1 MSAPPPPIPRPK
13 AGGNGHLPRSAG
25 EDGRGCRSHHRRAPR
40 TRSTSITLR
49 LTLLF
54 TSASTAVL
62 LALGLLI
69 GNAVEQHFVEQD
81 MDLMNGKLHLAAHLL
96 EKIQTPTEFATL
108 PAQLEDALVGH
119 HDLDVVVNDAAGQT
133 LFATAGVGFP
143 PTLLARNAVTS
154 PPRPEFWQQDG
165 PSGRQPRRGISAL
178 LPTGIPGGSPV
189 LVAVAVDITHH
200 EHFMAS
206 FRRTLWLFVAVAAA
220 LAGLLGWA
228 AVRRGLAPLHAIRQG
243 AAGVTA
249 SRLDYRLPL
258 DAVPLE
264 LAELAQTL
272 NDMLARLED
281 SFQRLKDFSSD
292 LAHELRTPISNLMT
306 ETQVALT
313 RARNPDEYR
322 EVLESNAEEYERL
335 ARMVGDMLFLAQAEH
350 GLVVP
355 SREPVD
361 LANEVRELFDFFDA
375 LAEEKSLQ
383 LSLTGSGQI
392 SGDKLMLRRA
402 LANLLSNAIRHTP
415 AGGSIRVAIE
425 LTDRG
430 AALAIENTGEAIP
443 PQHLSRI
450 FDRFY
455 RADPSRHHGNE
466 GAGLGLAITRSIV
479 RAHGGEISAHSTADG
494 VRFEIRLGH

>member
-1 MSAPPPPIPRPK
+1 MIMR
-13 AGGNGHLPRSAG
+13 
-25 EDGRGCRSHHRRAPR
+25 GR
-40 TRSTSITLR
+40 SITLR

-54 TSASTAVL
+54 AAASTAVL
-62 LALGLLI
+62 LALGFLI
-69 GNAVEQHFVEQD
+69 GNTVEQHFVEQD
-81 MDLMNGKLHLAAHLL
+81 MDLMTGKLHLAGHLL
-96 EKIQTPTEFATL
+96 EKVQTRTELDALPT
-108 PAQLEDALVGH
+108 QLDDALVGH
-119 HDLDVVVNDAAGQT
+119 HELAVVVRNAAGEN
-133 LFATAGVGFP
+133 LFATAGAGFP
-143 PTLLARNAVTS
+143 PALLARNAVRD
-154 PPRPEFWQQDG
+154 PPQPQVWHEARQ
-165 PSGRQPRRGISAL
+165 SGEQPRRGISAL
-178 LPTGIPGGSPV
+178 LPTGIAGEPPV

-228 AVRRGLAPLHAIRQG
+228 AVRRGLAPLQAIRQG

-249 SRLDYRLPL
+249 SRLDYRLAV
-258 DAVPLE
+258 DAVPDE

-281 SFQRLKDFSSD
+281 SFARLKDFSSD

-313 RARNPDEYR
+313 RARSPEEYR
-322 EVLESNAEEYERL
+322 EVLASNAEEYERL
-335 ARMVGDMLFLAQAEH
+335 ARMVGDMLFLAQADN

-355 SREPVD
+355 SREPVE

-383 LSLTGSGQI
+383 LSLTGDGQI
-392 SGDKLMLRRA
+392 SGDRLMLRRA
-402 LANLLSNAIRHTP
+402 LANLISNAIRHTP
-415 AGGSIRVAIE
+415 AGGSIRVGI
-425 LTDRG
+425 
-430 AALAIENTGEAIP
+430 AASDSGITLAIENSGEPIAP
-443 PQHLSRI
+443 EHLPRI

-455 RADPSRHHGNE
+455 RADPSRHRSHE

-479 RAHGGEISAHSTADG
+479 QAHGGEISVRSTADG
-494 VRFEIRLGH
+494 VRFEVRLAR